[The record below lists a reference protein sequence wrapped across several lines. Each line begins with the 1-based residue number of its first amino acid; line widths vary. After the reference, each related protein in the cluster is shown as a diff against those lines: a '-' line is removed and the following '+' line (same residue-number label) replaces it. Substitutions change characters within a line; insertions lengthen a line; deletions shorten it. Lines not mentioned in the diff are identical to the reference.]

1 MSLFG
6 GKKGTG
12 GRTARKQKKRANK
25 KGGKSCRG
33 NRGRRTGRKTT
44 RKQGQKGGMFGA
56 MSAVAKTALV
66 PFGLFAAQKMVQ
78 RRRRTSRR

>member
-1 MSLFG
+1 MKLFG
-6 GKKGTG
+6 GKKGTRG
-12 GRTARKQKKRANK
+12 KTARKHKKTSAKR
-25 KGGKSCRG
+25 GGKSCKG
-33 NRGRRTGRKTT
+33 NRGRRTARK
-44 RKQGQKGGMFGA
+44 QKGGMFGA

>member
-1 MSLFG
+1 MKLFG
-6 GKKGTG
+6 GKKGIR
-12 GRTARKQKKRANK
+12 GRTARKQKKTANK
-25 KGGKSCRG
+25 KGGKSCRV
-33 NRGRRTGRKTT
+33 NRRRRTGRRTA
-44 RKQGQKGGMFGA
+44 RKQKGGMLGA